1 MIALMKRSFK
11 LDKEES
17 NTRKIEKDLRRGSTR

>member
-1 MIALMKRSFK
+1 MIAPMKRSLK